1 MIQRSYSEL
10 NTAMKIKVVLR
21 VLAFV
26 CVIVSCVMIF
36 PLMLAIY
43 DGSKDVNAFTLS
55 LIVGITFSLTVIV
68 LTGRNITDD
77 SIGIREGLGVTG
89 FSWIIA
95 SVIGALP
102 YWLSGCAVSYVDAF
116 FETMSGFTTTG
127 ATIFTEIETLPRGI
141 LLWRSL
147 THWMGG
153 MGIIVLSLAVLPFL
167 GVSGMEM
174 YKAEVPGVTAGKLT
188 PRLHQTAIY
197 LWGAY
202 ILLTLSE
209 TVLLLLGGMTLFDA
223 FCHSCSTIATGGFST
238 KDSSI
243 AYFSNGYIQWVIIIF
258 MFLSGINFS
267 LYFLIP
273 KKTFHEIIADEELRG
288 YIAITIIS
296 SVAISLC
303 LYMTGVFT
311 GIEYTVRQSIF
322 HVVSV
327 MTTTGFIV
335 EDHDKWPEFTKFII
349 IILMFIGASGGST
362 GGGCKVSRFLIIG
375 RQLKMEVKKLL
386 HPKTIITPRMNG
398 RPIAQSTMRSSTA
411 FFVLYMLMLSLGTL
425 ITTAYG
431 IDILTSFT
439 GILTCLSNVGPGIG
453 GLGATESFS
462 WLPDGVKWLMSFCM
476 LAGRLELF
484 AIFLLFFPNTY
495 RK

>member
-1 MIQRSYSEL
+1 MHVK
-10 NTAMKIKVVLR
+10 TVLR
-21 VLAFV
+21 VLAYICLV
-26 CVIVSCVMIF
+26 VSVVMMF
-36 PLMLAIY
+36 PLMIALY
-43 DGSKDVNAFTLS
+43 DGSNDGHAFAVSLFLGVMLS
-55 LIVGITFSLTVIV
+55 LLT
-68 LTGRNITDD
+68 LYALRWKSGHDAEM
-77 SIGIREGLGVTG
+77 GIREGLGVTG

-95 SVIGALP
+95 SALGALP
-102 YWLSGCAVSYVDAF
+102 FWISGCTPSYVDAF

-127 ATIFTEIETLPRGI
+127 ATIFAEIETLPRGI

-147 THWMGG
+147 THWVGG

-174 YKAEVPGVTAGKLT
+174 YRAEVPGVTAGKLT
-188 PRLHQTAIY
+188 PRLHQTAMY

-209 TVLLLLGGMTLFDA
+209 TVLLMAGGMSLFDA

-238 KDSSI
+238 KNNSI
-243 AYFSNGYIQWVIIIF
+243 AYFNSAYIQWVIITF
-258 MFLSGINFS
+258 MFLSGVNFS

-273 KKTFHEIIADEELRG
+273 QKKFHEIFSDEEFRG
-288 YIAITIIS
+288 YVIITSISAFAIAL
-296 SVAISLC
+296 SLKFSG
-303 LYMTGVFT
+303 TFT
-311 GIEYTVRQSIF
+311 GIEYTVRQALF
-322 HVVSV
+322 HVVTV

-335 EDHDKWPEFTKFII
+335 EDYDYWPEFAKFVI

-362 GGGCKVSRFLIIG
+362 GGGCKVSRFIIIG
-375 RQLKMEVKKLL
+375 RQLKMEVLKLL
-386 HPKTIITPRMNG
+386 HPRSVITPRMNG
-398 RPIAQSTMRSSTA
+398 KPIPQSTMASAGA
-411 FFVLYMLMLSLGTL
+411 FFALYMMMLAVGTL

-431 IDILTSFT
+431 IDVLTAFT
-439 GILTCLSNVGPGIG
+439 GILTCLSNVGPGLSR
-453 GLGATESFS
+453 LGSVEHFA

-484 AIFLLFFPNTY
+484 AVLLLFLPDTY